1 MRRSEQTPIYAQ
13 VAHDMAAKI
22 AAGELEEGT
31 RFTGRSLM
39 GSQYGVSPETIRRA
53 LGLLADMGVVV
64 IRQNVGAEVASR
76 QRAAEYVEQSKASG
90 DLRLLRGKLRELI
103 AQRDRLNGEITETF
117 QRVMDLEER
126 FRGSDKLRTY
136 EFPLDTDS
144 PAVGRSLEQLQFRQ
158 RTGATVVAL
167 LRGEEARLSPGPEA
181 ALAAGDILVVA
192 CNAGD
197 IERVSRLLREEND
210 REEATP

>member
-1 MRRSEQTPIYAQ
+1 MRRAEHIPIYAQ

-22 AAGELEEGT
+22 AAGELGEGV

-39 GSQYGVSPETIRRA
+39 GSQYGVSQETIRRA
-53 LGLLADMGVVV
+53 LGLLADVGVVT

-76 QRAAEYVEQSKASG
+76 SRAAEYVEQSKADS
-90 DLRLLRGKLRELI
+90 DLLALRTRLRELI
-103 AQRDRLNGEITETF
+103 AQRDRLNGEITDTF

-126 FRGSDKLRTY
+126 FRSSDRLRTY
-136 EFPLDTDS
+136 EFALDPQS
-144 PAVGRSLEQLQFRQ
+144 PAVGRNLQDLQFRQ

-167 LRGEEARLSPGPEA
+167 RRGEEARLSPGPDA
-181 ALAAGDILVVA
+181 ALEAGDVLVVA

-197 IERVSRLLREEND
+197 IERVSRLLREEC
-210 REEATP
+210 REEATS